1 MWKGPL
7 WAHFFSPR
15 LLLLTS
21 YSILLFS
28 FSFKHFPSLHL
39 LLLFS
44 SPPPHSP
51 SVVSLLNFHGNITYG
66 DGGMEMGWE
75 CVGLTPRGAAPCL
88 SSKRHK
94 EAHKQ
99 ADRQVVRQVSRE
111 GRQADNLL
119 VVEGVLVVSFFGFC
133 SWWRYKRLNLVFL
146 RKVQQVSSHTS
157 RRVLNLFKL
166 YQSKSLRFVFSE
178 PPNHTRY

>member
-15 LLLLTS
+15 LCLLLLTS

-28 FSFKHFPSLHL
+28 FSFKHFPLLHL

-75 CVGLTPRGAAPCL
+75 CVGLTPWGAAPCL
-88 SSKRHK
+88 SNERHK
-94 EAHKQ
+94 ETYKQ
-99 ADRQVVRQVSRE
+99 ADRQAVRQVSRQAARE
-111 GRQADNLL
+111 GRRAGNLL
-119 VVEGVLVVSFFGFC
+119 VEEGVLVVSFFGFC
-133 SWWRYKRLNLVFL
+133 SWWKYKRPNLVFCE
-146 RKVQQVSSHTS
+146 RCSRFQVIPLEES
-157 RRVLNLFKL
+157 
-166 YQSKSLRFVFSE
+166 
-178 PPNHTRY
+178 